1 MNILDVAENSVRAH
15 ASLVEI
21 VLAQDTAANAQSL
34 MIRDDGTGMDAET
47 VAKVTDPFYTTR
59 TTRKVGLGVPFL
71 KMAAEMTGG
80 TFTIDSTP
88 GQGTTVFVTFTLNH
102 IDLMPLGDM
111 GSTMSVLVSANPD
124 IDFLFSFTRDG
135 ETFTFRTA
143 EAREILGDVP
153 LSEPSVA
160 LFVRDH
166 VNEGIQ
172 EVLAPG

>member
-1 MNILDVAENSVRAH
+1 MLVGIGTDVHRYAEGTPMWVAGLHFPDEARGLEGHSDGDVASH
-15 ASLVEI
+15 AACDALLS
-21 VLAQDTAANAQSL
+21 AA
-34 MIRDDGTGMDAET
+34 G
-47 VAKVTDPFYTTR
+47 
-59 TTRKVGLGVPFL
+59 
-71 KMAAEMTGG
+71 
-80 TFTIDSTP
+80 
-88 GQGTTVFVTFTLNH
+88 
-102 IDLMPLGDM
+102 LGDM